1 MNKTIIINI
10 GNTILHIEEEA
21 YEILT
26 NYLNEIKQHFTKN
39 ADDFEIVKDI
49 ENRIAEMF
57 TEILAKKQN
66 QVIEVSDVRDVM
78 AQMGSVKD
86 FNEEAEEENAEQSSF
101 DYFAG
106 TKKLYRDPYEGIFAG
121 VCSGLG
127 HYFNIEARWVR
138 LVFFLLSFAGGTGIL
153 VYLILWIAMPS
164 AVTRS
169 ERMEMKGEATNL
181 YGYKRSFEEEL
192 ALITA
197 NVKSAGEQFKPIAKS
212 SGNFISQ
219 LFNAVIQMVTNLAK
233 LLGKA
238 IAWFIIIFGICT
250 LLALIIG
257 LGALMGFWN
266 DSLYSDFPF
275 NIINTPFKAEI
286 VLSFFISIFI
296 PFLALVLFAIKIISQ
311 HLQIN
316 KYIWFSLL
324 VIWLFGTAT
333 LSYNIARIVSEF
345 KEEAELAQKN
355 ELKSY
360 STYIVNVNPGM
371 VFSQEDSLNLKI
383 KDYTSESNIVIDN
396 REHSPFKNVRNVRI
410 RFEKSDDH
418 KTSITKSYKANGK
431 TFSNALEN
439 AQNIEY
445 KYAIT
450 DSIINLNPRAI
461 LKKQAVWRDQNVLLT
476 IKVPVGTKIN
486 IDNNIYRYLAFY
498 HYCANGEQNT
508 NYITWTMTEEGLKC
522 QSDIDADKEN
532 EDNNENQ

>member
-21 YEILT
+21 FEILT
-26 NYLNEIKQHFTKN
+26 SYLNEIKQHFTKN

-57 TEILAKKQN
+57 AEILSKKQN

-78 AQMGSVKD
+78 TQMGSVKD
-86 FNEEAEEENAEQSSF
+86 FNDETEEESPLQSPS
-101 DYFAG
+101 DYFSG
-106 TKKLYRDPYEGIFAG
+106 KKKLYRDVYEGIFAG
-121 VCSGLG
+121 VCSGLS
-127 HYFNIEARWVR
+127 HYFNIEVRWMR
-138 LVFFLLSFAGGTGIL
+138 LLFFLLSFAGGIGIL

-192 ALITA
+192 AVIRA
-197 NVKSAGEQFKPIAKS
+197 NMKSAGEQFGPLAQSSSNLVSHLFTTITRLVTTIAR
-212 SGNFISQ
+212 
-219 LFNAVIQMVTNLAK
+219 

-238 IAWFIIIFGICT
+238 IAWFIIIFGICA

-257 LGALMGFWN
+257 LGALIGFWN
-266 DSLYSDFPF
+266 DSFYNDFPF

-286 VLSFFISIFI
+286 VLSVFISIFI
-296 PFLALVLFAIKIISQ
+296 PFLALVLFAIKTINQ

-324 VIWLFGTAT
+324 VVWLFGTAT

-345 KEEAELAQKN
+345 KEEAELAQKTD
-355 ELKSY
+355 LKNFSIY
-360 STYIVNVNPGM
+360 VFNVNPGM
-371 VFSQEDSLNLKI
+371 VFSHEDSLNLKI
-383 KDYTSESNIVIDN
+383 KDYASGSNIVIDN
-396 REHSPFKNVRNVRI
+396 REPGAFKNPRNVRI
-410 RFEKSDDH
+410 RFEKSDDN
-418 KTSITKSYKANGK
+418 KASITKSYKANGK

-445 KYAIT
+445 QYSIT
-450 DSIINLNPRAI
+450 DSIINLNPGAI

-476 IKVPVGTKIN
+476 VRVPIGTKIN
-486 IDNNIYRYLAFY
+486 INNNLYKYLAFY
-498 HYCANGEQNT
+498 HYCAHDNDRHT

-522 QSDIDADKEN
+522 QSDIDIAEEN
-532 EDNNENQ
+532 NANQ